1 MNRDTDG
8 VESGRAGTR
17 IAVTIDA
24 DVLQEVNRLRLVGRI
39 VPGSVHDVNNALQI
53 IGGAAELLALRDE
66 LGPAEQRRI
75 HTVATQ
81 TARVSTIV
89 GRLTAFTRPAAPGHQ
104 IADLWE
110 LVETVVALCD
120 FTLNRARV
128 AVTVE
133 REETVRYLAEV
144 DRRRILQV
152 FLNLLMN
159 AEAVLAKRPDARV
172 VVRIGR
178 VGHDCSVSFI
188 DNGPGITAEG
198 RARLS
203 DAGVIPDLGVG
214 LSGLG
219 LWVSARIAE
228 QHGGCLEF
236 FDGAAAGTSVRLR
249 LPAASAT

>member
-1 MNRDTDG
+1 MNRETDAG
-8 VESGRAGTR
+8 GSGRTATR
-17 IAVTIDA
+17 MAVAIDT

-39 VPGSVHDVNNALQI
+39 VPGSVHDANNALQI

-75 HTVATQ
+75 HTIASQ
-81 TARVSTIV
+81 TGRVSTIV
-89 GRLTAFTRPAAPGHQ
+89 GRLSAFTRPAAPGHQ
-104 IADLWE
+104 IVDLWE
-110 LVETVVALCD
+110 LVETAVALCD

-133 REETVRYLAEV
+133 REEMARYLAEI

-159 AEAVLAKRPDARV
+159 AEAALANWPDARV
-172 VVRIGR
+172 AIRIGQ

-198 RARLS
+198 RARLG
-203 DAGVIPDLGVG
+203 DAADIPDLGAG

-236 FDGAAAGTSVRLR
+236 FDMSAAGTSVRLR
-249 LPAASAT
+249 LPTASVT